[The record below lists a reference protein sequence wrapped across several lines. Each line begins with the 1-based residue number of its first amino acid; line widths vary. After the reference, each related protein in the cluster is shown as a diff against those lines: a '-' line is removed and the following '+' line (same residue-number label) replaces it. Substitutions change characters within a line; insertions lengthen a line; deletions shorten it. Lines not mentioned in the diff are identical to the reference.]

1 MTKMSIEGTDTERL
15 LCVVEDNNVTENGFS
30 KAVTVMVG
38 LKATK

>member
-1 MTKMSIEGTDTERL
+1 MTKMTTGGADTERL

-30 KAVTVMVG
+30 KAVTVMVW